1 LYTAGAGAVNILSVS
16 GVASSVLLFNTLF
29 LVIFNDPSISSN
41 SSIVSVLYPAVLAA
55 LYLFTIPL
63 LQDKPGDAL
72 PNIMTLDL
80 AQIAT

>member
-1 LYTAGAGAVNILSVS
+1 MYTAGAGAVNILSVS
-16 GVASSVLLFNTLF
+16 GVASLVLLFNTLF

-63 LQDKPGDAL
+63 LQDEPGDAL

-80 AQIAT
+80 AQVAT